1 MVIVWVPELEQLLRE
16 SRRLPALL
24 ERILARAARRR
35 LEPESA
41 LATLV
46 CSLDLAAGPLSR
58 MADSP
63 DDDNGIGG
71 SVWLRADPVSL
82 RPDLGAVWLEP
93 GVGLEPAAREALIT
107 AFANEGLALDFPD
120 PRRGY
125 IRLDSTPDCCFQPPW
140 LLSGQSLDHVL
151 PSGAEAGHWR
161 RLLNESQV
169 ILHQHGHGE
178 PGHAGS
184 LWFWGAGR
192 LPGRQ
197 EAKVR
202 ISHLD
207 GASPELIG
215 LARWLSLSHSPL
227 VPKRAVADSSLVE
240 WHADQGST
248 ADDNLERLSCW
259 LDPLWHGL
267 RRFSLDALE
276 LASRERCWR
285 LSPAGSW
292 RLWQRRFEIAA

>member
-16 SRRLPALL
+16 SRHLPALL
-24 ERILARAARRR
+24 ERFLARAAGTR

-41 LATLV
+41 LARLV

-58 MADSP
+58 MADSG
-63 DDDNGIGG
+63 DDAGTGG

-93 GVGLEPAAREALIT
+93 GAGLKQAAREALIS
-107 AFANEGLALDFPD
+107 AFAGEGLALDFPD

-125 IRLDSTPDCCFQPPW
+125 IRLEKIPECRFHPPW

-151 PSGAEAGHWR
+151 PSGAEAGRWG

-169 ILHQHGHGE
+169 ILHQYGQGE

-184 LWFWGAGR
+184 LWFWGAGS
-192 LPGRQ
+192 LPARQ
-197 EAKVR
+197 QAQVR

-207 GASPELIG
+207 GTSPELIG
-215 LARWLSLSHSPL
+215 LARWLSLSHSPAL
-227 VPKRAVADSSLVE
+227 PKSAVADCSLVE
-240 WHADQGST
+240 WPADQGAT
-248 ADDNLERLSCW
+248 ADDNLERLSRW
-259 LDPLWHGL
+259 LQPLWHGL
-267 RRFSLDALE
+267 RRFSLDTLE

-292 RLWQRRFEIAA
+292 RLWQRRFEFAA